1 MNLYGEILAQ
11 ALRGREVDVT
21 VKGADVQALVTDAC
35 YRALEQIQAV
45 LQDDDLTD
53 PECFRKIEAIV
64 RIYEELGS
72 STGPRHD
79 FG

>member
-11 ALRGREVDVT
+11 ALQGREGDVT

-45 LQDDDLTD
+45 LQYDDLTD